1 MINRNKGQRSGFP
14 AKFAQ
19 NQSTLQ
25 HEGVFEHLYLC
36 NVCCSYRPRVL
47 ETRWVPYMGDLLNLV
62 MLICAAVGSMA
73 FGVLSAYGIF
83 RVAFA
88 MMRPRRKPVPVKA
101 QAEAATIL

>member
-1 MINRNKGQRSGFP
+1 
-14 AKFAQ
+14 
-19 NQSTLQ
+19 
-25 HEGVFEHLYLC
+25 
-36 NVCCSYRPRVL
+36 
-47 ETRWVPYMGDLLNLV
+47 MGDLLNLV